1 MSMQEDSSSVNARQ
15 QAAVDGYRAFGNS
28 MATQQLARAMA
39 ELRESAA
46 GAHFPREAAPS
57 DRPAGPKPIASE
69 QDTAQQAFLAHA
81 HAPAET
87 PRVHRTRAR
96 DATAATLPPLAP
108 S

>member
-15 QAAVDGYRAFGNS
+15 QAAVDGYRAFSNS

-57 DRPAGPKPIASE
+57 DMPVGPKPIASE
-69 QDTAQQAFLAHA
+69 QDTAQQAFLAH
-81 HAPAET
+81 
-87 PRVHRTRAR
+87 RNLHRMSEREASR
-96 DATAATLPPLAP
+96 LYAGAKAVI
-108 S
+108 